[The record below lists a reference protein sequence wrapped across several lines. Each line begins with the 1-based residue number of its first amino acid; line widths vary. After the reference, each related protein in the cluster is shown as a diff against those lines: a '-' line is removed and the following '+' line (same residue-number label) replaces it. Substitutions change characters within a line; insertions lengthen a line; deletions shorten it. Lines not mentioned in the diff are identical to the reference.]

1 MTQTRQYLDL
11 VRYYLRVLGFPL
23 FSNKVDLEYFKLI
36 KLIMRKGVK
45 KNTRN
50 GITKS
55 IFGYQCRFDLTKNF
69 PILTMKKTL
78 WKPIVHE
85 LIWFLKGDTSPK
97 YLHDNNVKI
106 WDLWINDKNDLP
118 LTYPHQWRK
127 YGKGFDQIKN
137 AINLIKNDPNSRRI
151 IVSAWN
157 PEEVEDAALPWCH
170 TLFQF
175 YVSNGK
181 LSCHLYQRSS
191 DIALSW
197 SYNISSYSL
206 LTFMMAQVTGLEPG
220 EFIWSVGDVHIY
232 ENQIS
237 TLKTQ
242 LSGES
247 FKLPTVQLNKSIT
260 EIDSFKFQDIKLLN
274 YQHGPFVKIPVTK

>member
-1 MTQTRQYLDL
+1 MVQTKQYLDL
-11 VRYYLRVLGFPL
+11 VRYYLRIAGFPL
-23 FSNKVDLEYFKLI
+23 FSNKTDEEYFKLI
-36 KLIMRKGVK
+36 RFIMKNGVNK
-45 KNTRN
+45 PTRN
-50 GITKS
+50 GMTKS
-55 IFGYQCRFDLTKNF
+55 IFGYQCRFDLTKSF
-69 PILTMKKTL
+69 PIVTMKKTL

-106 WDLWINDKNDLP
+106 WDLWINDNNDLP

-127 YGKGFDQIKN
+127 YGSGFDQIKN
-137 AINLIKNDPNSRRI
+137 AVNLIKNDPNNRRI

-157 PEEVEDAALPWCH
+157 PEEVDKAALPWCH

-175 YVSNGK
+175 YVSEGK

-191 DIALSW
+191 DASLSW
-197 SYNISSYSL
+197 SYNVSSYSL
-206 LTFMMAQVTGLEPG
+206 LTCMMAQVTGLQPG
-220 EFIWSVGDVHIY
+220 EFIWSAGDVHIY

-237 TLKTQ
+237 TIKTQ

-247 FKLPTVQLNKSIT
+247 FKLPTIRLNKSVT
-260 EIDSFKFQDIKLLN
+260 EIDRFSFEDIELLN
-274 YQHGPFVKIPVTK
+274 YRHGPFIKIPVTK